1 MSYFKK
7 HFLPDLSP
15 PGRTRT
21 RFVKLSPSSVRCVP
35 FAGEKFPSP
44 ALKKARS
51 ENAYNELWDIMS
63 ARANLSFCRERILR
77 IKNENWLSGNESL
90 ESSCFEITA

>member
-7 HFLPDLSP
+7 ALLAAFISP
-15 PGRTRT
+15 WPHAHEICE
-21 RFVKLSPSSVRCVP
+21 VKSFKRVRRVP

-63 ARANLSFCRERILR
+63 ARANLSFCTDRVLR
-77 IKNENWLSGNESL
+77 IKNENWLSGNES
-90 ESSCFEITA
+90 CFEITA